1 MKLVCT
7 HCRKRCGCHDYQ
19 SPHRA
24 TICNV
29 KSECVYTRTK
39 SHPPLLCTGCDDEPS
54 FFHNPCSLSTG
65 VCSDFP
71 IRQSFA
77 DVENRQDENSH
88 REDDTCPDCGERG
101 KTESEFLCY
110 SEVLVIVKV
119 IGIVRMRMMVRV
131 RVRMRM
137 MVRVRVR
144 MRMMVRVRVRTRMMV
159 RMRVRMRMMVRVRV
173 RTRMMVRMRV
183 RMRMMVRVRVRMKVK
198 AVVTV

>member
-1 MKLVCT
+1 MC
-7 HCRKRCGCHDYQ
+7 
-19 SPHRA
+19 S
-24 TICNV
+24 
-29 KSECVYTRTK
+29 VYTRTR

-54 FFHNPCSLSTG
+54 LFHHPCSLSAG

-77 DVENRQDENSH
+77 DVENSQDENSH

-101 KTESEFLCY
+101 ETESEFLCY

-119 IGIVRMRMMVRV
+119 IGIVRTRMMVRV
-131 RVRMRM
+131 
-137 MVRVRVR
+137 
-144 MRMMVRVRVRTRMMV
+144 
-159 RMRVRMRMMVRVRV
+159 RVRMRMMVRVRV